1 MDVPVTELTLATA
14 GAALRRGDF
23 TSRSL
28 TEAMLERIAELQ
40 PKLNCYISVE
50 PDRALEMAEG
60 ADREMTSGRWRGPL
74 HGVPLAHKDAFDRKG
89 RVTSVGTNMFVEPAA
104 VTATAVRRLDEAGSV
119 NLGALHMDE
128 LAAHGYGQNRHFG
141 PCMNP
146 WHAEYAIGGSSG
158 GSGVAVVSRTALGAL
173 GGDTGGSVRIPAAM
187 CGVTGLKPTLGRISL
202 HGAARRSWSADHP
215 GPLAQTAE
223 DCALMLKAVA
233 GRDAADPITRDVPV
247 PDYAADLPTDL
258 KGVRIGIG
266 VGAPFDGVHA
276 DVARLHADA
285 AAVLRDLGAETVELE
300 TPTAVLAND
309 LQQTLIKPEISM
321 MMSTL
326 LNRGFTDISRE
337 VLGTQDEGYLVPAT
351 RYLEAK
357 ALRAPLL
364 EEHVRDVFGKVDIL
378 FTPALGGPVPTV
390 EEMTTPD
397 VAAISARYR
406 ADLRVIRFA
415 NYLGTP
421 ALSVPCGFTR
431 DGLPNGFQLHG
442 PPFGEKRLID
452 AAHAYQ
458 RATDWH
464 ARLPPL

>member
-1 MDVPVTELTLATA
+1 
-14 GAALRRGDF
+14 
-23 TSRSL
+23 
-28 TEAMLERIAELQ
+28 
-40 PKLNCYISVE
+40 
-50 PDRALEMAEG
+50 
-60 ADREMTSGRWRGPL
+60 
-74 HGVPLAHKDAFDRKG
+74 
-89 RVTSVGTNMFVEPAA
+89 
-104 VTATAVRRLDEAGSV
+104 
-119 NLGALHMDE
+119 
-128 LAAHGYGQNRHFG
+128 
-141 PCMNP
+141 
-146 WHAEYAIGGSSG
+146 
-158 GSGVAVVSRTALGAL
+158 
-173 GGDTGGSVRIPAAM
+173 
-187 CGVTGLKPTLGRISL
+187 
-202 HGAARRSWSADHP
+202 
-215 GPLAQTAE
+215 
-223 DCALMLKAVA
+223 MLKAVA
-233 GRDAADPITRDVPV
+233 GRDAADSITRDVPV
-247 PDYAADLPTDL
+247 PDYANDLPADL
-258 KGVRIGIG
+258 KGVRIGVG

-285 AAVLRDLGAETVELE
+285 AAVLRDLGAETVELQ
-300 TPTAVLAND
+300 TPIAVLAND

-326 LNRGFTDISRE
+326 LNQGFTDISRE

-364 EEHVRDVFGKVDIL
+364 EEHVRDVFGKVDVL

-390 EEMTTPD
+390 EEMATPD

-458 RATDWH
+458 QATDWH